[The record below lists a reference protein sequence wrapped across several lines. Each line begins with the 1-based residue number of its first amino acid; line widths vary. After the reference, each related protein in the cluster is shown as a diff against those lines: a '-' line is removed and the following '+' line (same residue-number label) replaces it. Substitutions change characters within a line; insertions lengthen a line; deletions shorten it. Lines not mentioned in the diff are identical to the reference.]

1 MVTVTIETAE
11 SHSVIAIVNVV
22 LVQYGV
28 QCFGAFIIDTERLN
42 IDRLSTLFQTADK
55 TKRIEISSL
64 VSHLAN
70 IHHYN
75 NY

>member
-28 QCFGAFIIDTERLN
+28 QCFGAFIIDTEQLN

-55 TKRIEISSL
+55 TKKVEMNYLIASLSSC
-64 VSHLAN
+64 
-70 IHHYN
+70 
-75 NY
+75 

>member
-55 TKRIEISSL
+55 TKKVEMNYLIASLSSC
-64 VSHLAN
+64 
-70 IHHYN
+70 
-75 NY
+75 